1 VSWRLL
7 AVACIKSGG
16 GEKNKLWFSGFSI
29 NREIWMVRS
38 MVAMSCGL
46 DGPTGETNPRGI
58 SRMGPS

>member
-1 VSWRLL
+1 
-7 AVACIKSGG
+7 
-16 GEKNKLWFSGFSI
+16 
-29 NREIWMVRS
+29 